1 VSMAASEERAASEA
15 GESTMAAVARNP
27 MKK

>member
-1 VSMAASEERAASEA
+1 MAASEERAASEA